1 MLTAKHYCP
10 RTIRNYMQEM
20 GFLFAHYCDLL
31 PASMVGKNIIAYIN
45 FIVNEHGVGRRK
57 CHQVAQSCSFFF
69 KHVMPPPFVIPS
81 QFYPRK
87 ESKLPQVFRVEQ
99 IKQLL
104 SVITNPKHRVMI
116 GLDNIT
122 AIRIAL
128 EWKQGQLLLPEQV
141 EALKRYAD
149 FGEFKAVLYP
159 NPNAP
164 KEEWLKLKASK
175 EDLRRYPDIIK
186 LHQLL
191 QQHLNE
197 VAYKQAIDSIK
208 TVSLLHFI
216 LLR

>member
-1 MLTAKHYCP
+1 
-10 RTIRNYMQEM
+10 MQEM
-20 GFLFAHYCDLL
+20 GFLFAHYCVLL

-141 EALKRYAD
+141 EAIEALCRFWRIQSCTVSKSKCTKRRMV
-149 FGEFKAVLYP
+149 KT
-159 NPNAP
+159 
-164 KEEWLKLKASK
+164 K
-175 EDLRRYPDIIK
+175 
-186 LHQLL
+186 
-191 QQHLNE
+191 
-197 VAYKQAIDSIK
+197 SIK
-208 TVSLLHFI
+208 RRFKTLPRHY
-216 LLR
+216 